1 MCHFFCQRSDPI
13 QCPIQSVFIKWAS
26 TPRFILLSRKLY
38 DLLIHTLTNSV
49 SLCLTNYNIL
59 MGIFSTLFNDSLE
72 TGSTEIL
79 VSKRC
84 GIINC
89 PGWNLPSMIFTVLV
103 ITQGIVYIHNTA
115 VAELSFRCSPSS
127 PHFMVSHRAF
137 RKESL
142 DHLLHDVAGI
152 TGYPVAEVTLTPDS
166 PVWHRT
172 IFSLK
177 TFHSLYNFCLCNK
190 AYREPISNCL
200 HFMYLLH
207 SQRRTIQAAGPL
219 AAWDFAKKWF
229 SKFCLSVA

>member
-1 MCHFFCQRSDPI
+1 MHVHTQNDTRRYPRSIQHSEFKKDLSKPAHATKIWSCATFFARSR
-13 QCPIQSVFIKWAS
+13 
-26 TPRFILLSRKLY
+26 TPFSAQYSWCSLNEHPLLILFCKLY

-49 SLCLTNYNIL
+49 PVCLTNYNIL

-115 VAELSFRCSPSS
+115 VAELNCRCSPSS

-190 AYREPISNCL
+190 A
-200 HFMYLLH
+200 
-207 SQRRTIQAAGPL
+207 
-219 AAWDFAKKWF
+219 
-229 SKFCLSVA
+229 